1 MDVGDHIERVAQ
13 GRPGLGWRNA
23 LMAALAVTGVA
34 TPGTVMV
41 VGMRLQGSPLSVA
54 EWIGTGVFMLAPAAI
69 FLAGFA
75 LWRRGSRRRRPAL
88 RPPTVLDAA

>member
-1 MDVGDHIERVAQ
+1 MEVSDHIERVAQ
-13 GRPGLGWRNA
+13 GRPGLVWRDA

-34 TPGTVMV
+34 APGTVMV
-41 VGMRLQGSPLSVA
+41 VGMRLQGSPLSLA

-75 LWRRGSRRRRPAL
+75 LWRRGNRRKRSPP